1 MKIITQAKYVTI
13 LSHFCADEQE
23 RPYLSGVFFEKHK
36 KKGIIM
42 TATNGHILGT
52 IYDENGILEGVPAKD
67 DGVIIPI
74 SKGLNKCINATKFE
88 KLFSYV
94 DGLASVVNAD
104 MKRASLCDKPSENHL
119 HTEYT
124 KPIDGTFPDW
134 RRVLPKGEFKPV
146 DRFSFN
152 PKYLGMFKFKDHTG
166 TSIFCMDERSP
177 ALVKIP
183 SFPEFI
189 GVVMPMHVGADSK
202 YPEWIER

>member
-13 LSHFCADEQE
+13 LSRFCADEQE

-52 IYDENGILEGVPAKD
+52 IYDENGIFESPKNE
-67 DGVIIPI
+67 GVIIPI
-74 SKGLNKCINATKFE
+74 SQALNKCVNATKFD

-94 DGLASVVNAD
+94 DGLASVVNAN
-104 MKRASLCDKPSENHL
+104 MQKSFLCDKPGDKHL
-119 HTEYT
+119 HIEYT

-152 PKYLGMFKFKDHTG
+152 PKYLGMFKLKGHPG

-202 YPEWIER
+202 YPEWIEK